1 VGARGEARR
10 PAGEGGGEGLT
21 VLDRIAQLAS
31 RRGRLIVIGAV
42 VLAVLAGALGAGVAD
57 RLGPFSADDP
67 DTESI
72 RVADQLE
79 KATGLDSDPGIVAIV
94 TPGGDVRSPEGRARV
109 GEVARELRSQS
120 GIGAVRSPFE
130 RGGSAAMVS
139 RDGRSAFVTATP
151 RAEADDDA
159 VVERAE
165 GALGDARGVAL
176 GGGLVAAE
184 DANTI
189 VEEDLRTAELIAFPI
204 LFLLSFWF
212 FRSLVAAALPLL
224 VGGMS
229 IVLTFLAL
237 RVISEGVDLS
247 IFALNL
253 VTGLGLGLAIDYS
266 LFMVSRYREEI
277 AVSGPGPAALA
288 RTVRSAG
295 RTVLFSS
302 LTVAAA
308 MASLLVFP
316 QRFLYSMG
324 VGGLVV
330 SLLAAAVA
338 LIVLPA
344 VLALLG
350 ERVNSL
356 SPKRL
361 RRVAEAEATELHHG
375 AWYRLSRFIQRRP
388 GRTAVATTV
397 VLVAAAIPF
406 LGANFTTVGPEVL
419 PKEKESRQVWDDLSA
434 RFPANQD
441 VPMIVVAETRD
452 AGAARDLARRVESRP
467 GVNAVQAPR
476 QVAPGVWEI
485 DVVSR
490 SHYTEK
496 ASEDLVRDVRAIPA
510 PVEFGVT
517 GEAAQFVDLKKS
529 LRHHMPFALGLL
541 ALTTILIL
549 FAMTGSV
556 VLPFKALVMNLL
568 TVSAAMGLL
577 VLVFQDGRLE
587 GLLDFTSPGALD
599 TTQPLVLF
607 AMAFGLSTDY
617 GVFLLARIKEARD
630 HGASDSEAVAVGLQ
644 RTGRIVTAASLL
656 FAVAIGAFA
665 TSRIIFIKEVG
676 VGTAAAV
683 LIDASIMRALL
694 VPSLM
699 QLLGKW
705 NWWAPRPL
713 RRLHERFGLGEGP
726 SAATAHV

>member
-1 VGARGEARR
+1 M
-10 PAGEGGGEGLT
+10 
-21 VLDRIAQLAS
+21 LDRIAALAS
-31 RRGRLIVIGAV
+31 RRGKLIAV
-42 VLAVLAGALGAGVAD
+42 AALVAAIAAGALGGTVAD
-57 RLGPFSADDP
+57 RMGPFSADDP

-72 RVADQLE
+72 RTVERLE
-79 KATGLDSDPGIVAIV
+79 AATGLDAEPGVVAIV
-94 TPGGDVRSPEGRARV
+94 TPRRPVRSAEGRARV
-109 GEVARELRSQS
+109 EEVARELRAVP
-120 GIGAVRSPFE
+120 GIAGVVSPFG
-130 RGGSAAMVS
+130 RGGSETMIA

-151 RAEADDDA
+151 AAGADDDA
-159 VVERAE
+159 VSEHAERA
-165 GALGDARGVAL
+165 LGSEPGVRL
-176 GGGLVAAE
+176 GGLLLAGE
-184 DANTI
+184 DANAT
-189 VEEDLRTAELIAFPI
+189 VEEDLRTAELLAFPL

-212 FRSLVAAALPLL
+212 FRSLVASLLPLL
-224 VGGMS
+224 VGGLS

-237 RVISEGVDLS
+237 RVVTEGVDLS

-277 AVSGPGPAALA
+277 AVHGAGPEALA

-308 MASLLVFP
+308 LASLLVFP

-324 VGGLVV
+324 VGGVTV
-330 SLLAAAVA
+330 SLIAAGVA

-350 ERVNSL
+350 ERVNAL
-356 SPKRL
+356 APRRL
-361 RRVAEAEATELHHG
+361 RRVAEAEAHDARSGT
-375 AWYRLSRFIQRRP
+375 WYRISRSVQRRP
-388 GRTAVATTV
+388 GRIAVVATI
-397 VLVAAAIPF
+397 VLVAAGAPF
-406 LGANFTTVGPEVL
+406 AGARFTTVGPEVL
-419 PKEKESRQVWDDLSA
+419 PADSEPRQVFDELAA
-434 RFPANQD
+434 RFDANQD
-441 VPMIVVAETRD
+441 APVVVAAETRD
-452 AGAARDLARRVESRP
+452 GGAARAFARRLEALPGTAAVRP
-467 GVNAVQAPR
+467 AR
-476 QVAPGVWEI
+476 QLEPGLWQI
-485 DVVSR
+485 DVVAR
-490 SHYTEK
+490 SHYTERD
-496 ASEDLVRDVRAIPA
+496 AEELVRDIRALPA
-510 PVEFGVT
+510 PFEYGVA
-517 GEAAQFVDLKKS
+517 GEAAEFVDLKAS

-541 ALTTILIL
+541 ALTTVLIL

-556 VLPFKALVMNLL
+556 VLPIKALVMNLL

-617 GVFLLARIKEARD
+617 GVFLLSRIKEARD
-630 HGASDSEAVAVGLQ
+630 AGASDSEAVALGLQ

-665 TSRIIFIKEVG
+665 TSRVIFIKELG

-694 VPSLM
+694 VPALM
-699 QLLGKW
+699 QLLGRR

-713 RRLHERFGLGEGP
+713 RRLHRRFGLGEEP
-726 SAATAHV
+726 APAAG